1 MCRKSAGYLRQAGL
15 SGLSRLSGHLVF
27 LVSLVQ
33 SSSQDRPNRRD
44 RRDRPNRRASL
55 AGLFIFLLVVLILGI
70 AGTAQAQYGGSCR
83 ASAPPSRVPGTGFF
97 EVVPSICV
105 AERYDSNVY
114 FRPATP
120 GLQREDFV
128 TTVNPRFRVNHNG
141 EYASAV
147 LNLSGFNET
156 YANNSNLNFFGT
168 RDSLLINLD
177 NSIKRWFPRAGLRVS
192 DTFSISQ
199 LPPALGSIAAGAT
212 PGDLNIQQDPNLP
225 NSEDIFSQGLLFE
238 RRRSLINTGT
248 VMASYDTTATT
259 SLNAS
264 YTYSLLRFQGS
275 PTTQGLSLFN
285 TTSQTGTAGGTA
297 RLSDLDTMNIR
308 YAHTETDFMRGTTSS
323 FFKFDSAT
331 IGWSRLLTPNLSAQ
345 VGGGGVLISTGLTTY
360 LANAALMMN
369 LPNSNATLSYARS
382 VVPNFVGAGE
392 PLISDRVSL
401 SSSQMVARQWQ
412 LAESVSYVHTS
423 RAGGNNG
430 LTFDALNAG
439 GDIRYWITSI
449 WATSLS
455 YNYTKFTRESGSVN
469 TDFDRHVIMLS
480 VIASWG

>member
-1 MCRKSAGYLRQAGL
+1 MFRKSA
-15 SGLSRLSGHLVF
+15 
-27 LVSLVQ
+27 VSLVGLVHLVCFVHLVDLVHLISLRQ
-33 SSSQDRPNRRD
+33 PNKLNKPNRPNEQ
-44 RRDRPNRRASL
+44 ACL
-55 AGLFIFLLVVLILGI
+55 AGLFSLLLVVLIIMGI

-128 TTVNPRFRVNHNG
+128 TTVNPRVRINHNG

-168 RDSLLINLD
+168 RDSLAINLD
-177 NSIKRWFPRAGLRVS
+177 NSIKRWFPRAGLRVM
-192 DTFSISQ
+192 DMFSYSL
-199 LPPALGSIAAGAT
+199 LPPGLGTFAAGT
-212 PGDLNIQQDPNLP
+212 SPGDPSIPQDPNLP
-225 NSEDIFSQGLLFE
+225 NSEDVFAQGLLFE
-238 RRRSLINTGT
+238 RRKNLTNIGT

-264 YTYSLLRFQGS
+264 YTYSILRFQGS

-285 TTSQTGTAGGTA
+285 TTSQTGTVGGTA
-297 RLSDLDTMNIR
+297 RLSDLDTVNVR

-331 IGWSRLLTPNLSAQ
+331 VGWSRLLTPNLSAQ
-345 VGGGGVLISTGLTTY
+345 VGGGGVIVSTGLTTY

-369 LPNSNATLSYARS
+369 FTNSSATLSYARS
-382 VVPNFVGAGE
+382 VVPSFIGAGE
-392 PLISDRVSL
+392 PLISDRITL
-401 SSSQMVARQWQ
+401 SSSQMVARQWRV
-412 LAESVSYVHTS
+412 AESVGYVHTA

-439 GDIRYWITSI
+439 GDIQYWMTSI
-449 WATSLS
+449 WAASLS

>member
-1 MCRKSAGYLRQAGL
+1 MLFRKRTGYLVHLVCFVHLVDLVHLISRKQPNKLNKPNRPNEQACQAGL
-15 SGLSRLSGHLVF
+15 F
-27 LVSLVQ
+27 SL
-33 SSSQDRPNRRD
+33 
-44 RRDRPNRRASL
+44 
-55 AGLFIFLLVVLILGI
+55 LLVVLILGI
-70 AGTAQAQYGGSCR
+70 AGTAQAQFGGSCR

-128 TTVNPRFRVNHNG
+128 TTVNPRLRINHNG

-168 RDSLLINLD
+168 RDSLAINLD
-177 NSIKRWFPRAGLRVS
+177 NSIKRWFPRAGLRVM
-192 DTFSISQ
+192 DMFSYSL
-199 LPPALGSIAAGAT
+199 LPPGLGTFAAGT
-212 PGDLNIQQDPNLP
+212 SPGDPSIPQDPNLP
-225 NSEDIFSQGLLFE
+225 NSEDVFAQGLLFE
-238 RRRSLINTGT
+238 RRKNLINTGT
-248 VMASYDTTATT
+248 VLASYDTTATT

-264 YTYSLLRFQGS
+264 YTYSILRFQGS
-275 PTTQGLSLFN
+275 PTAQGLSLFN
-285 TTSQTGTAGGTA
+285 TTSQTGTFGGTA
-297 RLSDLDTMNIR
+297 RLSDLDTMNVR
-308 YAHTETDFMRGTTSS
+308 YAHTETDFMRGTSS
-323 FFKFDSAT
+323 TFFKSDSAT
-331 IGWSRLLTPNLSAQ
+331 IGWSRLLSPNLSAQ
-345 VGGGGVLISTGLTTY
+345 VGGGGVLISTGRTTY

-369 LPNSNATLSYARS
+369 FTNSNATLSYVRS
-382 VVPNFVGAGE
+382 VVPSFIGVGE

-401 SSSQMVARQWQ
+401 SSTQMVARQWQ
-412 LAESVSYVHTS
+412 LAQSVSYVHTS
-423 RAGGNNG
+423 RAGSNNAQ
-430 LTFDALNAG
+430 TFDALIAG
-439 GDIRYWITSI
+439 GDIRYWMTSI

>member
-1 MCRKSAGYLRQAGL
+1 LV
-15 SGLSRLSGHLVF
+15 HLVD
-27 LVSLVQ
+27 LVHLVTLVQ
-33 SSSQDRPNRRD
+33 PNKQDKPNK
-44 RRDRPNRRASL
+44 PKKPASL
-55 AGLFIFLLVVLILGI
+55 AGLFSFLLVVLILGI
-70 AGTAQAQYGGSCR
+70 AGTAQAQFGGSCR

-128 TTVNPRFRVNHNG
+128 TTVNPRVRINHNG
-141 EYASAV
+141 EYASLL
-147 LNLSGFNET
+147 LNLSGFSEN

-168 RDSLLINLD
+168 RDSLLLNLD
-177 NSIKRWFPRAGLRVS
+177 NSIKRWFPRAGLRIADS
-192 DTFSISQ
+192 FSYSQ

-212 PGDLNIQQDPNLP
+212 PGDPSIPQDPNIP
-225 NSEDIFSQGLLFE
+225 NSEDVFAQGLLFE
-238 RRRSLINTGT
+238 RRKNLTNTGT

-264 YTYSLLRFQGS
+264 YTYSILRFQGS

-297 RLSDLDTMNIR
+297 RLSDLDTVNVR
-308 YAHTETDFMRGTTSS
+308 YAHTETDFMRGATSS

-331 IGWSRLLTPNLSAQ
+331 VGWSRLLTPNLSAQ
-345 VGGGGVLISTGLTTY
+345 VGGGGVVISTGLTTY

-369 LPNSNATLSYARS
+369 FQNSNATLSYARS
-382 VVPNFVGAGE
+382 IVPSFIGVGE

-401 SSSQMVARQWQ
+401 SSTQMVARQWRV
-412 LAESVSYVHTS
+412 AESVGYVHTS
-423 RAGGNNG
+423 RAGGNTGGNNG
-430 LTFDALNAG
+430 LTFDSLFAG
-439 GDIRYWITSI
+439 GDIQYWMTSI
-449 WATSLS
+449 WAASLS